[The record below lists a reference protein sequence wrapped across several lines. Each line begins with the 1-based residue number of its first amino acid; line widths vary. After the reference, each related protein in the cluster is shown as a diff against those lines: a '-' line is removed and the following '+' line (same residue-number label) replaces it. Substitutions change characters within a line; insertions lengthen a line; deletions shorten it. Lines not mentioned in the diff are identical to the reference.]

1 MQTILG
7 TGGSLGSLLADE
19 LRKYD
24 SKIRLVSRN
33 PKKINPDDETVS
45 ADFKDKELTAKAI
58 AGSDVVY
65 LLVGI
70 EYKYKVWKE
79 FWPLMMQN
87 VIDGCLQHKA
97 KLVFLD
103 NIYMLGK
110 ESLSNVKE
118 DSEINPCSKK
128 GIVRAEVDQMIFD
141 AIEKNGL
148 KAIIAR
154 AGDFYGPKPN
164 DSSILMLMVFNQR
177 KEGKKAQWPVDVNK
191 IHAFTYTPD
200 IAKAMAKLGNTE
212 SAYNQVW
219 NMPTDKNAP
228 TGKEW
233 IEMIAKKLNKAPKY
247 QVLPN
252 LMFTLL
258 SPFVSMIKEV
268 KEMNYQ
274 YTNDYII
281 NSDKIEKELGIK
293 PTSYEEGITEL
304 VNLEK

>member
-7 TGGSLGSLLADE
+7 SGGSVGSLLAKE
-19 LRKYD
+19 LLTYD
-24 SKIRLVSRN
+24 SKIRVVSRN
-33 PKKINPDDETVS
+33 PKKVNPNDETLS
-45 ADFKDKELTAKAI
+45 ADFKNKEKTSKAI
-58 AGSDVVY
+58 EGSDVVY

-79 FWPLMMQN
+79 VWPLIMEN
-87 VIDGCLQHKA
+87 VIDGCLLHNA

-128 GIVRAEVDQMIFD
+128 GLVRAEINRMIFD
-141 AIEKNGL
+141 AMERKGL

-154 AGDFYGPKPN
+154 SGDFYGPQPN
-164 DSSILMLMVFNQR
+164 QNSFLMLMVFNKL
-177 KEGKKAQWPVDVNK
+177 KEGKKPQWPVDVNK
-191 IHAFTYTPD
+191 KHAFTYTPD
-200 IAKAMAKLGNTE
+200 IAKALAKLGNTD
-212 SAYNQVW
+212 SAFSQVW

-233 IEMIAKKLNKAPKY
+233 MEMIAKKLNKEPKY
-247 QVLPN
+247 QVLPS
-252 LMFTLL
+252 LMFSLL
-258 SPFVSMIKEV
+258 SPFIPMIKEL

-274 YTNDYII
+274 FTNDYII
-281 NSDKIEKELGIK
+281 NSDKIEKELGIS
-293 PTSYEEGITEL
+293 PTKYEDGIDEIIKL
-304 VNLEK
+304 G